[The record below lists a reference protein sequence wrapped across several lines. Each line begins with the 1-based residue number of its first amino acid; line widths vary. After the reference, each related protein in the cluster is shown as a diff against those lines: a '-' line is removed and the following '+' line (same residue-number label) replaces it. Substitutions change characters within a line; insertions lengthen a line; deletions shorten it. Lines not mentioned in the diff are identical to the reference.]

1 MPLSFGIPLGIIA
14 ILVGVVL
21 FFAANNRR
29 LAKTVMGVGVV
40 ITLLTLLLIV
50 FVISSP
56 M

>member
-21 FFAANNRR
+21 FFATHNQR
-29 LAKTVMGVGVV
+29 LAKMVMGIGVV
-40 ITLLTLLLIV
+40 MTLLTLLFIV
-50 FVISSP
+50 LALNSP